1 MRCRECVLLLKLV
14 DRLQAKLVTEAVA
27 KALIQL
33 VFEVLPSEVVPKC
46 ATATLLLGHHP
57 ACLVQ

>member
-14 DRLQAKLVTEAVA
+14 DRLQAKLVLEAIT

-33 VFEVLPSEVVPKC
+33 VFEVLLPEVIPKC

-57 ACLVQ
+57 ACLV

>member
-14 DRLQAKLVTEAVA
+14 DRLQAKLVTKAVA

-33 VFEVLPSEVVPKC
+33 VFEVLPPQVVPKC